1 MPSQASNTFY
11 IETSQLRVGLYI
23 HLDLGWMDHPFSV
36 SNFKI
41 TDDTQIET
49 IKSLGLK
56 QLRYDPRRSSTTPLQ
71 INNIVAF
78 PLKKGKQPA
87 AEIIN
92 DSPVLTPAQRK
103 QQIFKQAIHESEQ
116 KFLQTSSDVRSI
128 QKLSVEHPD
137 QAYQLAASLV
147 SDLVSNTL
155 TESDIAIHAMN
166 GHRIGDQHY
175 QHELNILVLSMML
188 AKTMDI
194 SEEDATIL
202 GMAAILHDIG
212 KRQISDKILL
222 KRDPWSERET
232 AIFQTHVILGL
243 GMLKD
248 LPVPKKMLTLIAQ
261 HHEFADGSGYPKGL
275 QCDQIDALSH
285 ILIIANTYDNLCNPA
300 NPNPAL
306 AKSPYEALSLMF
318 AQQRHLFDQSILRRF
333 IKCLGI
339 YPPGSIIRLS
349 DQRLATVLS
358 TNPQQPLRPFVQLI
372 NDNDDEEG
380 LVIDMRETLEVNI
393 TQCIKTEQL
402 SELQQSIAR
411 RKQRMS
417 YFIDKTP
424 QGLTR

>member
-1 MPSQASNTFY
+1 MPSQASDTFY
-11 IETSQLRVGLYI
+11 IETSQLCVGLYI

-36 SNFKI
+36 SNFKL

-56 QLRYDPRRSSTTPLQ
+56 QVRYDPRRSSATPVKSSNVLD
-71 INNIVAF
+71 F
-78 PLKKGKQPA
+78 PRKIAKPLM
-87 AEIIN
+87 AEVI
-92 DSPVLTPAQRK
+92 DDGPSRSPAQHK
-103 QQIFKQAIHESEQ
+103 QQMFKQAIHESEQ
-116 KFLQTSSDVRSI
+116 KFLQTSTAVRNI

-137 QAYQLAASLV
+137 QAYQIASTLV

-155 TESDIAIHAMN
+155 TESDIAMHAMN

-188 AKTMDI
+188 AKTMDV
-194 SEEDATIL
+194 SEEDAVIL

-232 AIFQTHVILGL
+232 AIFKTHVLLGL

-275 QCDQIDALSH
+275 KCEQIDQLSH
-285 ILIIANTYDNLCNPA
+285 ILIIANIYDNLCNPS

-372 NDNDDEEG
+372 NDNDDEDG
-380 LVIDMRETLEVNI
+380 LIIDMRETLDINI
-393 TQCIKTEQL
+393 TQCIKAEQL
-402 SELQQSIAR
+402 TAIQQSILR
-411 RKQRMS
+411 RKQRTS
-417 YFIDKTP
+417 YFIDKVYT
-424 QGLTR
+424 TA